1 MGADAKPE
9 YASVAATIAAIDP
22 AQALYYQACPE
33 NNRKARPRISA
44 NPIFFWCTS

>member
-22 AQALYYQACPE
+22 AQALYYEACPE
-33 NNRKARPRISA
+33 NNRKVRAPAPTAPSLCNCKA
-44 NPIFFWCTS
+44 